1 MNGPGL
7 PDFRALL
14 FNRYSNVVE
23 LLLIA
28 ITQIYYNDSTIEHL
42 LFSINCSCKMIHNE
56 RKNLMQSDAEYLRGF
71 ALFMSELFVHMS
83 PKEGAGKFRI
93 LGIAVREL
101 LQTLLSHPTPGNVK
115 CLCQIL
121 KVSSG
126 TINKIHLLEVQLL
139 IFVFS
144 YLDRTL
150 RMTTAPVTRE
160 KLSKWTC

>member
-1 MNGPGL
+1 
-7 PDFRALL
+7 
-14 FNRYSNVVE
+14 
-23 LLLIA
+23 
-28 ITQIYYNDSTIEHL
+28 
-42 LFSINCSCKMIHNE
+42 MIHNE

-83 PKEGAGKFRI
+83 PKEGTGKFRI

-126 TINKIHLLEVQLL
+126 TITKMHLLEVQPL

-150 RMTTAPVTRE
+150 RMTTAPVIRE
-160 KLSKWTC
+160 KLSKWTCWWPTLTQSLAPWTCKCIWKVNYSLEPIFLHKCIHLQLFSLCCRFTA